1 MQPISGLGLKLLYK
15 TMKIRMLRIIAVF
28 FISLV
33 FSTANASSEGGG
45 EKFNPS
51 EMIIHHISDSH
62 EWHLWGE
69 TAIYLPVILK
79 TDEGLKVF
87 SSSHFYHNEKQVEV
101 DGEHNHYYVHDGFS
115 MYHEHIYAGE
125 ELVFDQE
132 GHPTNKSVLDF
143 SITKNTLSLFIG
155 VAIVLLIF
163 LSSAK
168 KYKKSLVPSGIA
180 KFTEPLILYV
190 KDLAEENI
198 GEKHYKKFLPY
209 LLTVFFFIWINNLLG
224 LIPVFPGGANVT
236 GNIAVTAVLAIIT
249 AIITNVNGNKH
260 YWGHIFNM
268 PGVPKPVLLI
278 LVPVE
283 VLGIFTKPF
292 ALAIRLFANITA
304 GHIVVLS
311 LVSIV
316 FIFESFAVGPL
327 SILMTLFISCL
338 ELLVAFIQAYV
349 FTLLSALFIGMAV
362 EEHEH
367 H

>member
-1 MQPISGLGLKLLYK
+1 
-15 TMKIRMLRIIAVF
+15 MLRIFTVF
-28 FISLV
+28 LISLF
-33 FSTANASSEGGG
+33 FSTANASSEPSKK
-45 EKFNPS
+45 KFNPA
-51 EMIIHHISDSH
+51 EMITHHISDSH
-62 EWHLWGE
+62 EWHLWGH

-79 TDEGLKVF
+79 TENGIEVF
-87 SSSHFYHNEKQVEV
+87 SSSHFYHNEKEIEV
-101 DGEHNHYYVHDGFS
+101 NGEQNHYYSHAGFS
-115 MYHEHIYAGE
+115 MYHEHIFKGDIITFDEEGE
-125 ELVFDQE
+125 PVNE
-132 GHPTNKSVLDF
+132 SVLDF

-155 VAIVLLIF
+155 VIVILIIF

-190 KDLAEENI
+190 QDLARENI
-198 GEKHYKKFLPY
+198 GEKHYKRFLPY

-236 GNIAVTAVLAIIT
+236 GNIAVTGVLAFIT
-249 AIITNVNGNKH
+249 AIVTNFSGNRH

-278 LVPVE
+278 LIPVE

-327 SILMTLFISCL
+327 SVLMTLFISCL

-362 EEHEH
+362 EEAH
-367 H
+367 